1 MTTTSQNTIPAN
13 NRIHVKSRPL
23 RIWRYLLVM
32 FPPHFMVL
40 SGVAKF
46 YAVYFSLQALA
57 NEETISI
64 TLASIAGAFSIVL
77 FSLLMR
83 IYDELKDAEADIR
96 LGRAGDPRYKN
107 RPIVTGA
114 VTIEDLVVLRWV
126 TTAVLVFINAPL
138 LNAPWAEWPLI
149 GFAVLFLVT
158 WLSFKWFFWP
168 AISKHL
174 LLAFLT
180 HNPISLFF
188 GGYIIAVYAGDY
200 GINSINTWAL
210 LLMLVFWAPLAA
222 WETSRKIRAPEDE
235 TDYQTYS
242 KVLGWKLVPFIPIA
256 FIVLGTTSAILLAIQ
271 MQLSWYF
278 PAIVVA
284 ASLIPVY
291 RCVAFRLSPSQKTAN
306 IQPFVEAY
314 AVVMDLGLLVAVLVS
329 RGL

>member
-1 MTTTSQNTIPAN
+1 MTTKHSNDNVPAS
-13 NRIHVKSRPL
+13 SRLL

-32 FPPHFMVL
+32 FPPHFMML
-40 SGVAKF
+40 SGIAKF

-57 NEETISI
+57 NEELIHI
-64 TLASIAGAFSIVL
+64 TLPSMAGAVSVVL
-77 FSLLMR
+77 FTLLMR

-96 LGRAGDPRYKN
+96 LGRAGDPRYMN

-114 VTIEDLVVLRWV
+114 VTIDDLVVLRWI
-126 TTAVLVFINAPL
+126 TTAVVIVINLPL
-138 LNAPWAEWPLI
+138 GGWPLI

-158 WLSFKWFFWP
+158 WLSFKWFFCP
-168 AISKHL
+168 VISGDL

-188 GGYIIAVYAGDY
+188 GGYIVAVYAGDY
-200 GINSINTWAL
+200 GVDSISAWAL
-210 LLMLVFWAPLAA
+210 PLILVFWAPLAA

-242 KVLGWKLVPFIPIA
+242 QAFGWKIAPFVPIA
-256 FIVLGTTSAILLAIQ
+256 FIILGTMSAILLAIE
-271 MQLSWYF
+271 MRLSWIF

-291 RCVAFRLSPSQKTAN
+291 RCIVFRVSPSQKTAN
-306 IQPFVEAY
+306 IQPFVEFY
-314 AVVMDLGLLVAVLVS
+314 AVVMDLGLLVAVIVS
-329 RGL
+329 YGLDPSRLL

>member
-1 MTTTSQNTIPAN
+1 MTAHHPQAM
-13 NRIHVKSRPL
+13 VGAGSRPR

-46 YAVYFSLQALA
+46 YAVYLSLQALA
-57 NEETISI
+57 SGESVHI
-64 TLASIAGAFSIVL
+64 TLPSMAGALSIVL

-83 IYDELKDAEADIR
+83 IYDEIKDSEADIR
-96 LGRAGDPRYKN
+96 LGRAGDPRYKD

-114 VTIEDLVVLRWV
+114 VTIEDLVVLRWATSALLIV
-126 TTAVLVFINAPL
+126 INVPL
-138 LNAPWAEWPLI
+138 GGWPLI

-168 AISKHL
+168 AIAKHL

-188 GGYIIAVYAGDY
+188 GGYIVAVYAGDF
-200 GINSINTWAL
+200 GINSIDAWAL
-210 LLMLVFWAPLAA
+210 ILMLVFWAPLGA

-242 KVLGWKLVPFIPIA
+242 QVFGWRLAPFVPIA
-256 FIVLGTTSAILLAIQ
+256 FILLGTTSVTFLSKQMGLAWI
-271 MQLSWYF
+271 F
-278 PAIVVA
+278 PAVVA
-284 ASLIPVY
+284 VVSFVPIY
-291 RCVAFRLSPSQKTAN
+291 RCVAFRVSPS
-306 IQPFVEAY
+306 
-314 AVVMDLGLLVAVLVS
+314 
-329 RGL
+329 